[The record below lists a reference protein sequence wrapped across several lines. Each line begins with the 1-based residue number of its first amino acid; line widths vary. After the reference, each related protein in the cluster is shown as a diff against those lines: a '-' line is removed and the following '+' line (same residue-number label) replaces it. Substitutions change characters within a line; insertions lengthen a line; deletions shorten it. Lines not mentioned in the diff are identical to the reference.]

1 MSRATQQSAPSGTDE
16 LPEAAYAAALAGFT
30 EMTVHRLLAL
40 LRQHPPAEAYAVAS
54 GRLPP
59 RDGLIRR
66 VLDDPERGS
75 ALRAA
80 WASSAQR
87 LRPHTVWQRCT
98 DLGLEVTVMGQPGHP
113 AVLTHDALPVPVLFS
128 RGDRT
133 LLEGRRVALIGTRN
147 ATASGRHV
155 ARTLGGELAY
165 AGVQVVSGLARGI
178 DGAAHQGVFEVL
190 GLGAHGAGAMSSR
203 AMSSGAGRAVLGRP
217 IAVVASGLDVVYP
230 REHKTLWQ
238 RVGAEGLL
246 LSEHPP
252 GAPPVAHHFPLRN
265 RMVAALSEAVVVV
278 ESRERGGSLIT
289 ADLAAERGV
298 PVMAVP
304 GHVANRASLGANGLL
319 RDGAT
324 PVLDVGDILIA
335 LALDRLPLDRL
346 PSERLALDRRPRPRA
361 DDRVVLQACS
371 GVPRTIGE
379 VARFADRPLLDVAMA
394 LARLEQSGWLHQ
406 VDGWYEALGSP
417 PP

>member
-1 MSRATQQSAPSGTDE
+1 MSRAERQSAPSGTDG

-40 LRQHPPAEAYAVAS
+40 LRQHPPAEAFDVAS

-59 RDGLIRR
+59 RDGLIQR
-66 VLDDPERGS
+66 VLNDPERGS
-75 ALRAA
+75 VLRAA

-113 AVLTHDALPVPVLFS
+113 SVLTHDALPVPVLFS

-155 ARTLGGELAY
+155 ARTLGGELAH

-190 GLGAHGAGAMSSR
+190 DLGARGAGAVSSGVVP
-203 AMSSGAGRAVLGRP
+203 SGAGRSELGRP

-346 PSERLALDRRPRPRA
+346 PSERLALDRRPRPRT
-361 DDRVVLQACS
+361 DDLVVLQACS

-394 LARLEQSGWLHQ
+394 LARLEQAGWLHQ

>member
-1 MSRATQQSAPSGTDE
+1 MSRAERQSAPSGTDG

-40 LRQHPPAEAYAVAS
+40 LRQHPPAEAFDVAS

-59 RDGLIRR
+59 RDGLIQR
-66 VLDDPERGS
+66 VLNDPERGS
-75 ALRAA
+75 VLRAA

-113 AVLTHDALPVPVLFS
+113 SVLTHDALPVPVLFS

-155 ARTLGGELAY
+155 ARTLGGELAH

-190 GLGAHGAGAMSSR
+190 DLGAHGAGAMSST

-346 PSERLALDRRPRPRA
+346 PSERLALDRRPRPRT
-361 DDRVVLQACS
+361 DDLVVLQACS

-394 LARLEQSGWLHQ
+394 LARLEQAGWLHQ

>member
-1 MSRATQQSAPSGTDE
+1 MSRAERQSAPSGTDG

-40 LRQHPPAEAYAVAS
+40 LRQHPPAEAFDVAS

-59 RDGLIRR
+59 RDGLIQR
-66 VLDDPERGS
+66 VLNDPERGS
-75 ALRAA
+75 VLRAA

-113 AVLTHDALPVPVLFS
+113 SVLTHDALPVPVLFS

-155 ARTLGGELAY
+155 ARTLGGELAH

-190 GLGAHGAGAMSSR
+190 DLGARGAGAVSSGVVP
-203 AMSSGAGRAVLGRP
+203 SGAGRSELGRP

-346 PSERLALDRRPRPRA
+346 PSERLALDRRARPRA

-394 LARLEQSGWLHQ
+394 LARLEQAGWLHQ

>member
-1 MSRATQQSAPSGTDE
+1 
-16 LPEAAYAAALAGFT
+16 
-30 EMTVHRLLAL
+30 VHRLLAL
-40 LRQHPPAEAYAVAS
+40 LRQHPPAEAFDVAS

-59 RDGLIRR
+59 RDGLIQR
-66 VLDDPERGS
+66 VLNDPERGS
-75 ALRAA
+75 VLRAA

-87 LRPHTVWQRCT
+87 LRPHTVWQRCI

-113 AVLTHDALPVPVLFS
+113 SVLTHDALPVPVLFS

-155 ARTLGGELAY
+155 ARTLGGELAH

-190 GLGAHGAGAMSSR
+190 DLGARGAGAVSSGVVP
-203 AMSSGAGRAVLGRP
+203 SGAGRSELGRP

-230 REHKTLWQ
+230 REHKVLWQ

-346 PSERLALDRRPRPRA
+346 PSERLALDRRRRPRA
-361 DDRVVLQACS
+361 DDLVVLQACS

>member
-1 MSRATQQSAPSGTDE
+1 MSRADRQSVASGIDE
-16 LPEAAYAAALAGFT
+16 LPEAAYAAALAGFS

-40 LRQHPPAEAYAVAS
+40 LRQHSPAEAFQVAS
-54 GRLPP
+54 GRLAP
-59 RDGLIRR
+59 REGLIQR
-66 VLDDPERGS
+66 VLNDPERGA

-87 LRPHTVWQRCT
+87 RRPESVWQRCA

-113 AVLTHDALPVPVLFS
+113 PVLTHDALPVPVLFS
-128 RGDRT
+128 RGDRS
-133 LLEGRRVALIGTRN
+133 LLDGRRVALVGTRN

-155 ARTLGGELAY
+155 ARTLGAELAQ
-165 AGVQVVSGLARGI
+165 AGVEVVSGLARGI
-178 DGAAHQGVFEVL
+178 DGAAHQGVFDVL
-190 GLGAHGAGAMSSR
+190 DHGGDG
-203 AMSSGAGRAVLGRP
+203 SGAVPSGGGWAAVGRP

-230 REHKTLWQ
+230 REHRSLWH

-304 GHVANRASLGANGLL
+304 GHVASRASLGANGLL

-346 PSERLALDRRPRPRA
+346 PSERLMLDRRPRPRA